1 MSVLEYKNLTLAYKN
16 HETLHHINLTIP
28 KNEITVIVGQSGS
41 GKSTLLK
48 ATISLLSEDAR
59 LVEGDI
65 LFKGQSLR
73 NEDLNNYRGKKIG
86 VIFQNPL
93 TYFDDF
99 HTVEYHFYETLHYHF
114 NYTKEKSKEI
124 AISYLKQMGLDESI
138 LQKNPYELSGGM
150 GQRVMIAL
158 VLCLEPELILRM
170 NQQVI

>member
-1 MSVLEYKNLTLAYKN
+1 MAYKN

-99 HTVEYHFYETLHYHF
+99 IL
-114 NYTKEKSKEI
+114 
-124 AISYLKQMGLDESI
+124 LSI
-138 LQKNPYELSGGM
+138 IFMKRFIIILIIQKKNQKKLQS
-150 GQRVMIAL
+150 
-158 VLCLEPELILRM
+158 LI
-170 NQQVI
+170 

>member
-124 AISYLKQMGLDESI
+124 AISYLKQSFARLFHEYHHDYYQGI
-138 LQKNPYELSGGM
+138 LP
-150 GQRVMIAL
+150 R
-158 VLCLEPELILRM
+158 
-170 NQQVI
+170 